1 MKPSATFLW
10 RVTSSHMISY
20 FLAGIFAYNL
30 INYQVLFETP
40 PFSSFM
46 KPMNSIAVAVGPG
59 LQFIR
64 GIIFS
69 IALWPFKETFLNT
82 KYGWLKLWGLL
93 IGLSI
98 FSTTAAAPG
107 SIEGF
112 IYTTI
117 PVEKQVIGYLEV
129 IPQTLLFS
137 IMVYYWYKTPK
148 KAWDII
154 SIVLVSLIF
163 LVILLAITIAKRQ

>member
-1 MKPSATFLW
+1 
-10 RVTSSHMISY
+10 MISY

-30 INYQVLFETP
+30 VNYQELFETP
-40 PFSSFM
+40 PFSGFM
-46 KPMNSIAVAVGPG
+46 KPMNSIAIVAGPA

-93 IGLSI
+93 VGLSI
-98 FSTTAAAPG
+98 LSTTAAAPG

-117 PVEKQVIGYLEV
+117 PIKKQVIGYIEV

-137 IMVYYWYKTPK
+137 IMVYYWYKNPK
-148 KAWDII
+148 KAWNIV
-154 SIVLVSLIF
+154 SIVAVSLIL
-163 LVILLAITIAKRQ
+163 LVVLLAIAVARQ